1 MESIQTPNFETTIKN
16 IKQYNNLLEIEF
28 NELVNLT
35 DVDLS
40 SIDILTSGGV
50 KCTSVPFTNY
60 ITIYKTDGNTVILSN
75 NGNVYVEPEPP
86 IKPEPV
92 EPHEPTE
99 EEIALSLENA
109 KLNKINQLS
118 IACEKTIHKGI
129 NIETSLGIEHFSLT
143 LEDQLNITAQSNVIR
158 LGATEVPY
166 HADDG
171 NCRMFSAEEMFNIE
185 TNVYIFKVYNTTYF
199 NRLKA
204 WVYRCE
210 TVEEI
215 NNITYGI
222 ALPEDLDVQ
231 LMELTGLSS
240 IPVE

>member
-1 MESIQTPNFETTIKN
+1 MESIQTPNFEATIKN
-16 IKQYNNLLEIEF
+16 IKQYDNLLEIEF
-28 NELVNLT
+28 NELPDLT
-35 DVDLS
+35 EVELS
-40 SIDILTSGGV
+40 SINVLTSGGI
-50 KCTSVPFTNY
+50 KCTSTPFVNY
-60 ITIYKTDGNTVILSN
+60 TTIYKTDGNTIVLSN
-75 NGNVYVEPEPP
+75 DEVTYVEPELPV
-86 IKPEPV
+86 EP

-99 EEIALSLENA
+99 EEIALSLERA
-109 KLNKINQLS
+109 KLNKINELS
-118 IACEKTIHKGI
+118 SACEKTIHKGI
-129 NIETSLGIEHFSLT
+129 DIETSLGIEHFSLT

-166 HADDG
+166 HDDDG

-204 WVYRCE
+204 WIHRC
-210 TVEEI
+210 VSFEEI
-215 NNITYGI
+215 DDITYGT
-222 ALPEDLDVQ
+222 ALPEDLDNQ